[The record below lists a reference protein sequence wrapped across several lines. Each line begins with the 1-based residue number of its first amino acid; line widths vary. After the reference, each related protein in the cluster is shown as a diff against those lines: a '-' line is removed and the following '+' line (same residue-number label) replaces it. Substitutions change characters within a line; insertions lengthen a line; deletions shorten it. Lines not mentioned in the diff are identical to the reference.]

1 MKIVPGMRYRCNE
14 PLISPRAL
22 DNVRQV
28 LEDRYLSPGPW
39 VPRFEAKW
47 AEVCGVKYA
56 VATSSGSSAL
66 HIALL
71 ASGIGEGDE
80 VIVPAMTCP
89 DTLNMVVS
97 AGAKPVIADIDAT
110 RYGLSPE
117 ATAGAVTART
127 RAVIPVHLYGCVVD
141 AGVFDVARA
150 RRLLV
155 IEDAAEA
162 HGAQSNGRR
171 AGSLGNMGCF
181 SFRGDKVIG
190 VGTGGMITS
199 DDKRLADRA
208 RYLIGLAS
216 PGGFD
221 RYASTETCFSYELSN
236 VHAAIGEAQ
245 VDILDQTLARKRR
258 VAQWYDEL
266 LSDAYFDKPASLPGH
281 AWWKYSPLV
290 KHASPR
296 AVHQRLLKEGIETMP
311 PFTPM
316 YRLPMFCRGLSP
328 DNFPVA
334 EDVYARLI
342 SLPTSPY
349 LERKDVEIIV
359 GALHAAIEEVAA

>member
-1 MKIVPGMRYRCNE
+1 MPPLRYRCNE
-14 PLISPRAL
+14 PLIAPRAL

-39 VPRFEAKW
+39 VPRFEARW
-47 AEVCGVKYA
+47 AEICGVKYA

-71 ASGIGEGDE
+71 AAGVGAGDE

-89 DTLNMVVS
+89 DTLNMVVF
-97 AGAKPVIADIDAT
+97 AGAKPVIVDIEAS
-110 RYGLSPE
+110 RYGLS
-117 ATAGAVTART
+117 ADAVAAAVTPRT
-127 RAVIPVHLYGCVVD
+127 RAVIPVHLYGCVVE
-141 AGVFDVARA
+141 AGVFDVARE

-162 HGAQSNGRR
+162 HGAHTDGRR
-171 AGSLGNMGCF
+171 AGSLGNAGCF
-181 SFRGDKVIG
+181 SFRGDKVLGI
-190 VGTGGMITS
+190 GTGGMVTT
-199 DDKRLADRA
+199 DDKRFAERA

-245 VDILDQTLARKRR
+245 VDVLPETLARKRR
-258 VAQWYDEL
+258 VAGWYDEL
-266 LSDAYFDKPASLPGH
+266 LSDAQFDKPALVPGH

-290 KHASPR
+290 KHATPR
-296 AVHQRLLKEGIETMP
+296 VLHQRLLEDGIETMP

-316 YRLPMFCRGLSP
+316 YRLSMFCEGLSP
-328 DNFPVA
+328 DSFPVA
-334 EDVYARLI
+334 EDVYARLL

-349 LERKDVEIIV
+349 LERHDVETIV
-359 GALHAAIEEVAA
+359 SALHAAIEAVAA

>member
-1 MKIVPGMRYRCNE
+1 MTVVHRIRYRCNE

-39 VPRFEAKW
+39 VPRFEARW
-47 AEVCGVKYA
+47 AAVCGVKYA

-71 ASGIGEGDE
+71 AAGIGEGDE

-97 AGAKPVIADIDAT
+97 TGATPVIADIDAT
-110 RYGLSPE
+110 HYGLGPE
-117 ATAGAVTART
+117 AVAAAVTPRT
-127 RAVIPVHLYGCVVD
+127 KAVIPVHLYGCVVD
-141 AGVFDVARA
+141 AGVFDVARE
-150 RRLLV
+150 RGLLV

-162 HGAQSNGRR
+162 HGAHSGGRR
-171 AGSLGNMGCF
+171 AGSLGNAGCF
-181 SFRGDKVIG
+181 SFRGDKVLGI
-190 VGTGGMITS
+190 GTGGMITS
-199 DDKRLADRA
+199 DDRRLADRA

-245 VDILDQTLARKRR
+245 VDILDETLARKRR
-258 VAQWYDEL
+258 VAQWYDAL
-266 LSDAYFDKPASLPGH
+266 LSEDYFDKPPSFPGH

-296 AVHQRLLKEGIETMP
+296 ALHLRLLAEGIETMP

-316 YRLPMFCRGLSP
+316 YRLPMFCKGLSP
-328 DNFPVA
+328 GSFPVT
-334 EDVYARLI
+334 EDVYARLL

-349 LERKDVEIIV
+349 LERHDVETIV
-359 GALHAAIEEVAA
+359 SALHAAIEAVAA